1 MQYRYCTRPVSP
13 RTAGASKA
21 WLNEREDNGYVPL
34 GPTMEEM
41 KQVRMKKRKWS
52 EAGGVVDVTYIAE
65 MFFIWLSFLM

>member
-1 MQYRYCTRPVSP
+1 
-13 RTAGASKA
+13 
-21 WLNEREDNGYVPL
+21 
-34 GPTMEEM
+34 MEEM